1 MATTKSNFL
10 GFTLRLVVQW
20 TSTLGGFQRV
30 GDQTEEVGVSET
42 RTFLVPAADNGVVDV
57 VDVDVVV
64 AVGQVE
70 DVTVGRDDDV
80 KREFQILAPKLGR
93 IGGRQRRQ
101 GGRGLGFEVAP
112 VAAVEAGLAEAETLS
127 GVVQPESVP
136 ASIVLK
142 HRDLSGSF
150 CKTVSRS
157 FQFLLGPVVVFAIM
171 SRKVT

>member
-57 VDVDVVV
+57 DVVV

-101 GGRGLGFEVAP
+101 GGRGLGFEVAS

-157 FQFLLGPVVVFAIM
+157 FQFLLRPVVVFAIM
-171 SRKVT
+171 ARKVT